1 MGKPISGS
9 IVTLTPRMA
18 KELLEVIEGSDQDN
32 YRQLN
37 QRRAAAMAGDIKAG
51 RWEINGSAIVVDGSG
66 RMLDG
71 QHRCQAVVLAG
82 QPIRTMLVTGVEK
95 SAEETLDTGK
105 TRLFSDLLRNRGE
118 PYSTQ
123 LAAAV
128 RRVWSYQRGTLA
140 GGGRVGA
147 TSREL
152 LAVLKRHGRVREWIS
167 IVGSSRHR
175 VITPGIL
182 GFVAYMGQRRGGIT
196 DEATL
201 EFVDG
206 VMSGVDLKGDDP
218 RLVLRTAILG
228 QKGRKSSDPLYWGN
242 HQVLASTIKAWNQ
255 YLMGNAVKLRTIRY
269 ASLSE
274 KYPAF
279 LTEREVPA

>member
-1 MGKPISGS
+1 MGKPITGS

-18 KELLEVIEGSDQDN
+18 KELLDVVEGSEQDN

-51 RWEINGSAIVVDGSG
+51 RWELNGSTIVVDGSG

-71 QHRCQAVVLAG
+71 QHRCQAVVRAG
-82 QPIRTMLVTGVEK
+82 QPIRTMLVTGVK
-95 SAEETLDTGK
+95 QSADETLDTGK
-105 TRLFSDLLRNRGE
+105 ARLFSDLLRNRGE
-118 PYSTQ
+118 QYSTQ

-128 RRVWSYQRGTLA
+128 RRIWSYQRGTMA
-140 GGGRVGA
+140 GGGRVAA

-152 LAVLKRHGRVREWIS
+152 LAVLKRHGRIREWIS
-167 IVGSSRHR
+167 VVGSAPNR

-182 GFVAYMGQRRGGIT
+182 GFVSYMGQRRGGIT
-196 DEATL
+196 DEATT
-201 EFVDG
+201 EFVEG
-206 VMSGVDLKGDDP
+206 IMRGTDLKGGDP
-218 RLVLRTAILG
+218 RLVLRSAILS

-242 HQVLASTIKAWNQ
+242 YQVLASTIKTWNQ
-255 YLMGNAVKLRTIRY
+255 YLLGNAVKLRTIRY